1 MGLLT
6 HGLAAGL
13 GYLLGRPEGRAQL
26 ARLGRQTAGLAQRP
40 EVVEA
45 RERAQG
51 QIKNQAYA
59 VRQKIAARSDANADA
74 PGSDDAPSGVAPAR
88 RTPRTRTWRSRFTRS
103 RNVHFPSSAEAR
115 EAGAEG
121 TTTVDEAPAAPVQ

>member
-26 ARLGRQTAGLAQRP
+26 ARLGRQTAGLAQRQ

-59 VRQKIAARSDANADA
+59 VKQKITARSDAEA
-74 PGSDDAPSGVAPAR
+74 PGSDDAPSRVAPAR

-121 TTTVDEAPAAPVQ
+121 TTTIDEAPAAPVQ